1 MTTAEVKEGQKIGNS
16 SIEKKREWFRSA
28 RSKCPPIFSDWFRER
43 FPTPH
48 NWYEA
53 RNAYVRTT
61 AVMSIVGYILGLGD
75 RHGENILFD
84 SNNGDTVHVDFNCL
98 FNKGEIFEVPEVVP
112 FRLTHNMVSANVH
125 FHVSEKR
132 NIFKEFLFTKKG

>member
-1 MTTAEVKEGQKIGNS
+1 MSLGYYKQKKIGATTAEIKEGAKIMHS
-16 SIEKKREWFRSA
+16 PIERKREWFKTVRT
-28 RSKCPPIFSDWFRER
+28 KNLPVFSDWFRER

-84 SNNGDTVHVDFNCL
+84 ANNGDTVHVDFNCL
-98 FNKGEIFEVPEVVP
+98 FNKGESFEVPEVVP
-112 FRLTHNMVSANVH
+112 FRLTHNMVKI
-125 FHVSEKR
+125 HV
-132 NIFKEFLFTKKG
+132 